1 VRSEQDRPAAQRT
14 QHLHGSMDR
23 VSTSQVV
30 HDPRNHSMARAE
42 ALRPIASSA
51 VMLEGQVRS
60 IANNDAIDRWRGQ
73 QTHGM
78 TAS

>member
-1 VRSEQDRPAAQRT
+1 
-14 QHLHGSMDR
+14 
-23 VSTSQVV
+23 
-30 HDPRNHSMARAE
+30 MARAE
-42 ALRPIASSA
+42 ALRPIASFA